1 MLKEYRFE
9 EIELADDIEECLEN
23 AKLELSRKQMLL
35 KEKKLPVVVLFE
47 GWGASGIGTTLGK
60 VIQNMDP
67 RFYTVETMNKI
78 SEDETRKPFL
88 YRHFIRIPENGM
100 ATFYDHGWMNDI
112 VKQYIYQDISR
123 KEYVARVQSVNNF
136 ERTLVDNGYL
146 VIKFF
151 FHISKEEQAKRM
163 KRLLKHK
170 NTKWRISDDDIWQNK
185 HYDEYLNLYNDY
197 MNQTNP
203 AYAPWYVIDA
213 TNKKL
218 AQLQVLETLMSCIQ
232 NRLDHEK
239 KDALIIDNIYP
250 LRETIN
256 LNECDLSLTID
267 EETYRKEL
275 KKCVFNDVCISKV
288 NVKYLIVLG

>member
-35 KEKKLPVVVLFE
+35 KKKKLPVVVLFE

-136 ERTLVDNGYL
+136 ERSLVDNGYL

-170 NTKWRISDDDIWQNK
+170 NTKWRISDDDI
-185 HYDEYLNLYNDY
+185 
-197 MNQTNP
+197 
-203 AYAPWYVIDA
+203 
-213 TNKKL
+213 
-218 AQLQVLETLMSCIQ
+218 
-232 NRLDHEK
+232 
-239 KDALIIDNIYP
+239 
-250 LRETIN
+250 
-256 LNECDLSLTID
+256 
-267 EETYRKEL
+267 
-275 KKCVFNDVCISKV
+275 
-288 NVKYLIVLG
+288 